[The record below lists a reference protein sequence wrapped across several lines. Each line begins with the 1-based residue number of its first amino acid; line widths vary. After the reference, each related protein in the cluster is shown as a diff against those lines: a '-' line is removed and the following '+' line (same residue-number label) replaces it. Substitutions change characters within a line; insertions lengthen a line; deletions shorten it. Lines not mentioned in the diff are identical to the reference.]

1 MLLTELTSVQD
12 ICILLLHFLS
22 IPIENEISMVQKL
35 PKTGHICTG
44 VLNWVG
50 FTELLET
57 PVINIFLLSWPAFTC
72 LMLTIQTQEPGVKYV
87 QI

>member
-1 MLLTELTSVQD
+1 MGEMLLTELTSVQD

-50 FTELLET
+50 FTELLE
-57 PVINIFLLSWPAFTC
+57 IGSL
-72 LMLTIQTQEPGVKYV
+72 
-87 QI
+87 